1 MKQVIIR
8 KIEGGFVM
16 SGGAI
21 FMMIVG
27 ILIIWG
33 GLAASII
40 HAVIKSRAN
49 AKALR

>member
-1 MKQVIIR
+1 
-8 KIEGGFVM
+8 M

-33 GLAASII
+33 GLGASIV
-40 HAVIKSRAN
+40 HAVKKERSR
-49 AKALR
+49 

>member
-1 MKQVIIR
+1 
-8 KIEGGFVM
+8 M

-33 GLAASII
+33 GLAASIVY
-40 HAVIKSRAN
+40 AVIKSRAS
-49 AKALR
+49 AKASR